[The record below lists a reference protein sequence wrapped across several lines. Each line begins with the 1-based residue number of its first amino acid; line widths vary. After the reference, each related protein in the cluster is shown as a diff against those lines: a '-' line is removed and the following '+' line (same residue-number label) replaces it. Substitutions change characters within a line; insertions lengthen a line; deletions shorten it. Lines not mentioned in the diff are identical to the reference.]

1 MKNKLLLL
9 ISFFAISQVYSQPIN
24 VSTTAYTVPQLVQD
38 VLFGSQGN
46 GCVGTVSNITWSTGT
61 NFGDDN
67 GIGYFTNT
75 NPNFPLP
82 SGLVLISGSA
92 TASVGPNNTTLSAG
106 NWPGD
111 NQLFDYIQNLGIDPG
126 LNNYNDATILEFDF
140 IPLSTTMSFDFLFAS
155 EEYGFYQCTFSD
167 AFAFFVNDVTT
178 GGPTYNIGL
187 VPTTS
192 APVSVV
198 TVRNSQYNTGCPS
211 VNPTY
216 FDKFYLLPE
225 GLNPNTAP
233 INFNGHTVKM
243 TASTDVVPTHTY
255 HIKIVIADRNDN
267 ALDSAVFLGS
277 GSFDIGQVN
286 GITGAVGTGFET
298 VSDFTIANGG
308 AICSQQ
314 SRAIQFGS
322 SPIDGATYQW
332 FKNGILITG
341 ATTHN
346 FVADQPGVY
355 SVTVTLSNGCQL
367 TDSMFVEFLPS
378 MPLSNPIN
386 LTSSNSIFDLTTNT
400 SIILNGQ
407 NPTDYSIYYHNT
419 LFDAQ
424 NIVNMIA
431 NPSSYVGTNGQI
443 IYVSIMNDASGS
455 DCIQVK
461 SFILNAPLAPL
472 NDECSGAIPLTVGS
486 SFGEFP
492 VNGTNFAATNNLSNN
507 EQSCGGTAT
516 PLDVWYSFTVPESG
530 NITIETQNNNGLTD
544 TVIEVF
550 SNCNTNNIIAC
561 NNNNENGL
569 FARLSLTGLTPNQ
582 TLYARIFGYSE
593 TQGTFVVSA
602 YDTSLASSDFE
613 NSSFN
618 YYPNPID
625 DKLHLSNN
633 QTIDSVK
640 VYNLIGQELFS
651 KAINAKDAILDMSNF
666 SSGTYLIKIT
676 SKENTKNIKVVKN

>member
-24 VSTTAYTVPQLVQD
+24 VSTTQYTVPQLVQD

-46 GCVGTVSNITWSTGT
+46 GCVGSVSNITWSTGT
-61 NFGDDN
+61 NFGTSN

-82 SGLVLISGSA
+82 SGLVLTTGSA
-92 TASVGPNNTTLSAG
+92 TATVGPNNSTLSG
-106 NWPGD
+106 VNWPGD
-111 NQLFDYIQNLGIDPG
+111 TQLFNYMQNLGIDPM
-126 LNNYNDATILEFDF
+126 LNSYNDATILEFDF
-140 IPLSTTMSFDFLFAS
+140 VPLSTTMSFDFLFAS

-167 AFAFFVNDVTT
+167 AFAFFVNDITT
-178 GGPTYNIGL
+178 GGPNYNIGL
-187 VPTTS
+187 VPTTNS
-192 APVSVV
+192 PVSVV

-243 TASTDVVPTHTY
+243 TASTGVVPTHTY
-255 HIKIVIADRNDN
+255 HIKIVIADRNDG

-286 GITGAVGTGFET
+286 GITGVVGSGYEFL
-298 VSDFTIANGG
+298 SDFTIANGG
-308 AICSQQ
+308 AICNQQ
-314 SRAIQFGS
+314 ARTIQFGS

-355 SVTVTLSNGCQL
+355 SVTVTLATGCQL
-367 TDSMFVEFLPS
+367 TDSMFVEFLS
-378 MPLSNPIN
+378 MPPLSNPTN
-386 LTSSNSIFDLTTNT
+386 LSSSNSIFDLTTNT
-400 SIILNGQ
+400 PIILNGQ
-407 NPTDYSIYYHNT
+407 SITDYIINYHT
-419 LFDAQ
+419 SLLDAQ
-424 NIVNMIA
+424 NQAFMIQ
-431 NPSSYVGTNGQI
+431 NPTSYGGFDGQI
-443 IYVSIMNDASGS
+443 IYASIVDDFSGS
-455 DCIQVK
+455 GCAQVK

-550 SNCNTNNIIAC
+550 SDCNTNNIIAC
-561 NNNNENGL
+561 NNNNEDGL

-651 KAINAKDAILDMSNF
+651 KAINDTDAILDMSDF

-676 SKENTKNIKVVKN
+676 SKENTKTIKVVKN